1 MQNMR
6 EKVNLLHTIKK
17 KDIRFMKRVGQKKDV
32 KDDEPVVYKS
42 KLEEQLAR
50 KREAQSPGMER
61 QQLVRFDKS
70 PGKSNASK
78 SNASPKSRKK
88 SGGTSN
94 FAVTPNM
101 LSTQN
106 SPKSTKKRESISPK
120 LDLAKN

>member
-17 KDIRFMKRVGQKKDV
+17 KDIRFMKRIGQKKDI

-42 KLEEQLAR
+42 KLEERLAR

-70 PGKSNASK
+70 PGKSNAS
-78 SNASPKSRKK
+78 PKSPKK
-88 SGGTSN
+88 SGGISN
-94 FAVTPNM
+94 FAVSIILIISLRN
-101 LSTQN
+101 
-106 SPKSTKKRESISPK
+106 ISP
-120 LDLAKN
+120 LPA